1 MRLLTISTLFVML
14 SGAIACN
21 SAYGRHEA
29 GQSHNVIAIVNGKEI
44 TTDQVNNIDLDLL
57 SPQQKKQL
65 IDSLIIRQLLME
77 EAVKEGFDKQD
88 RIVAAVRSLTELH
101 IVTQYTAQL
110 AAGFDVN
117 DEVLRSLYDAEYSS
131 SSTQYK
137 ISHILLTKEEEGQA
151 LIAMLA
157 RGDDFTE
164 LAKQNSQDMVSAQ
177 KGGDLGWLTS
187 EDIAP
192 SLYRD
197 ISGLNKGEVSRSPVQ
212 SPFGWHI
219 LKLEDVRRVNPPKF
233 EDVKRKI
240 RQQLIEK
247 KLRDYLDNLKAKATI
262 EIK

>member
-1 MRLLTISTLFVML
+1 MRLLPISTLFVLL

-21 SAYGRHEA
+21 PAYGNHEA
-29 GQSHNVIAIVNGKEI
+29 GQPHNVIAIVNGKEI

-57 SPQQKKQL
+57 SHQQKKKL

-77 EAVKEGFDKQD
+77 QAVKEGFDKQE
-88 RIVAAVRSLTELH
+88 RIVAAVKSLAENH

-110 AAGFDVN
+110 AAGFNVSDKA
-117 DEVLRSLYDAEYSS
+117 LRPLYDAEYSS
-131 SSTQYK
+131 SSIQYK
-137 ISHILLTKEEEGQA
+137 IRHILLTSEKEGRA

-164 LAKQNSQDMVSAQ
+164 LAKKNSQDMVSAQ

-187 EDIAP
+187 ENIAP
-192 SLYRD
+192 SLYRV
-197 ISGLNKGEVSRSPVQ
+197 ISGLNKGKVSRSPVQ

-219 LKLEDVRRVNPPKF
+219 LKLEDVRRVKPPKF

-240 RQQLIEK
+240 KQQLIEK
-247 KLRDYLDNLKAKATI
+247 KLREYLDHLKAKATI